1 MSSQVYGATLFGVDG
16 LRISVEVD
24 LLRRLPSVAIVG
36 LPSLSVR
43 ESADRVRSAM
53 LASGFDFPRQRVV
66 VSLGPADVRKD
77 GTGFDLAIAS
87 GILLASG
94 RLDPGR
100 CAAYLLV
107 GELTLGG
114 ELRPVR
120 GALAFAALA
129 RELGMTGLVL
139 PPGAAEEAALVDGVE
154 VRVARTLGE
163 AAEFLGGARELPLAA
178 RAAAGRAPCALDLR
192 DVRGQ
197 AGAREALEVAAAGG
211 HNLLLEGPPGC
222 GKTMLAARLPSILPE
237 MTPGEALEC
246 TRIHSAAGLLG
257 SGGLVAVRPFRA
269 PHHSISP
276 AGLVGGALLRPG
288 EASLAHNGV
297 LFLDEFPE
305 FPRHAR
311 EVLRGPLED
320 RRIVLA
326 RAGGSVTF
334 PASFMLVAAANP
346 CPCGNLGHPTRPC
359 VCGESARE
367 RYRAR
372 LSGPLLDRIDLRVE
386 LSPVTPA
393 VLLQAGHAEDSRAVR
408 ARVERARAR
417 QRDRY
422 GDRAASNA
430 ALSAEQVVEAADP
443 TAGALSALQRHM
455 ERLGVSARVGRRL
468 LKVARTLADLDPRG
482 ADQVHEHHVHR
493 AIGLRLD
500 HPDLL
505 EAPCTAAS

>member
-1 MSSQVYGATLFGVDG
+1 MSSQAFGATLLGVDG
-16 LRISVEVD
+16 MRITVEVD
-24 LLRRLPSVAIVG
+24 FLRRLPSVAIVG

-53 LASGFDFPRQRVV
+53 LASGFEFPRQRVV
-66 VSLGPADVRKD
+66 VSLAPADVRKD
-77 GTGFDLAIAS
+77 GTGFDLPIAA
-87 GILLASG
+87 GILLAAG
-94 RLDPGR
+94 RLDPER
-100 CAAYLLV
+100 CRQYLLV

-120 GALAFAALA
+120 GSLAFSALA
-129 RELGMTGLVL
+129 RDLGMTGIVL
-139 PPGAAEEAALVDGVE
+139 PPGAAEEAALVTGVD
-154 VRVARTLGE
+154 VRVARTLGQ
-163 AAEFLGGARELPLAA
+163 AAEFLGGALELPQPSAA
-178 RAAAGRAPCALDLR
+178 RACRPGAALDLR

-197 AGAREALEVAAAGG
+197 AGARQALEVAAAGG
-211 HNLLLEGPPGC
+211 HNLLMEGPPGC
-222 GKTMLAARLPSILPE
+222 GKTMLAARIPSILPTLTAE
-237 MTPGEALEC
+237 ESLAC

-257 SGGLVAVRPFRA
+257 GGGLVAERPFRA

-334 PASFMLVAAANP
+334 PANFMMVAAANP

-359 VCGESARE
+359 LCGESARQ

-386 LSPVTPA
+386 LCPVTPA
-393 VLLQAGHAEDSRAVR
+393 VLLGAGCGEDSATVR
-408 ARVERARAR
+408 GRVERARQR
-417 QRDRY
+417 QLGRY
-422 GDRAASNA
+422 GGAVASNA
-430 ALSAEQVVEAADP
+430 ALAAEQVVEAADP
-443 TAGALSALQRHM
+443 TPSALSVLQRHM
-455 ERLGVSARVGRRL
+455 EQQGLSARVGRRL
-468 LKVARTLADLDPRG
+468 LKVARTLADLDEGPLCSRVRE
-482 ADQVHEHHVHR
+482 DHVHR
-493 AIGLRLD
+493 AVGLRLD
-500 HPDLL
+500 DADPAQ
-505 EAPCTAAS
+505 ES

>member
-1 MSSQVYGATLFGVDG
+1 MSSQVHGATLLGVDG
-16 LRISVEVD
+16 LRVTVEVD

-53 LASGFDFPRQRVV
+53 LASGFEFPRQRIV
-66 VSLGPADVRKD
+66 VSLAPADLRKD
-77 GTGFDLAIAS
+77 GTGFDLPIAA
-87 GILLASG
+87 GILLAAG
-94 RLDPGR
+94 RLDPGLCDR
-100 CAAYLLV
+100 YLLA

-129 RELGMTGLVL
+129 RDLGMAGLVL
-139 PPGAAEEAALVDGVE
+139 PPGAASEAALVPEVD

-163 AAEFLGGARELPLAA
+163 AAEFLGGMRELP
-178 RAAAGRAPCALDLR
+178 RAVPAEAGEDQGALDLR

-197 AGAREALEVAAAGG
+197 IAAREALEVAAAGG
-211 HNLLLEGPPGC
+211 HNLLMEGPPGC
-222 GKTMLAARLPSILPE
+222 GKTMLAARIPSILPTL
-237 MTPGEALEC
+237 TPDEALAC

-257 SGGLVAVRPFRA
+257 GGGLVSRRPFRA

-276 AGLVGGALLRPG
+276 AGLIGGALLRPG

-326 RAGGSVTF
+326 RAGGSITF

-359 VCGESARE
+359 LCGEAARL

-386 LSPVTPA
+386 LSPVTPS
-393 VLLQAGHAEDSRAVR
+393 VLLDGRNAEDSASVR
-408 ARVERARAR
+408 LRVERARSR
-417 QRDRY
+417 QLERY
-422 GDRAASNA
+422 GGRVTCNA
-430 ALSAEQVVEAADP
+430 NLSAEQVTEASDP
-443 TAGALSALQRHM
+443 TPAALSALQRHM
-455 ERLGVSARVGRRL
+455 EVQGLSARVGRRL
-468 LKVARTLADLDPRG
+468 LKVARTLADLDDTASTR
-482 ADQVHEHHVHR
+482 VHEDHIHR
-493 AIGLRLD
+493 AVGLRLD
-500 HPDLL
+500 DADPL
-505 EAPCTAAS
+505 EA